1 MEEQEKVAVEPKKT
15 KRIKRRVILVL
26 GFLVVFLLFAF
37 LSYRGSYL
45 EMLEIGEKYIDVFQT
60 NLRYKYGMMFINFI
74 ILFVAIYYTNRRIR
88 KGLKD
93 FFEEE
98 KKPMPKLPNKSIA
111 FISAIILSV
120 VLSNTMT
127 KSVALFINHAWFG
140 IDDPIFNTDI
150 SFYIFQK
157 PFIEMILFY
166 FIAMVIG
173 LTIYATIYYI
183 ATFNIYFD
191 GINAETLK
199 KGKIIKQLTLNIMLV
214 VIGIATMV
222 LVTTQGMI
230 HQKFMTLPDDS
241 TTAIYGAGITD
252 VTIKLWGYR
261 LLALVMIASAW
272 KAIKYIKVKELKK
285 GLMALLTVPIYL
297 VALFTVMVGFKLIYI
312 NTNELDKEKQ
322 YLSYNI
328 DYTKNAYGI
337 KTQEVEIQED
347 NSLDEIVQNSKLL
360 ENITI
365 VSEDINMKTLNVS
378 QTSTGY
384 YTYPNANINR
394 YRVNGKDTLLYIA
407 PREIVS
413 SGDRTYNNKTY
424 EYTHGYGAVITH
436 ASKTDSLGNVQ
447 YIQKDFENKN
457 QAIYIENPR
466 IYFGLETNNTIVTNS
481 KNKAEFDYPTDT
493 SQNAEY
499 NYTGK
504 AGLSLNFLDRLIIA
518 CKKGDLNLAISNNVT
533 ADSKILMNR
542 NIIERAKVVM
552 PYLIYDE
559 EPYMIVTDEGKLMW
573 VLDAYTVTNKY
584 PYSQPSVIEHDNIK
598 EQINYIRNSVK
609 VLVDAYDGTIQ
620 FYITDK
626 FDPIVMTY
634 RNMYPTLFEDVDST
648 IPDGISKYFVY
659 PKYLYK
665 IQANMLERY
674 HNVSTDVLYRSDDIW
689 ETAKYSNT
697 KTTSRGVE
705 QEPYYTMLKTVDA
718 EEEELGLVL
727 QYTPLD
733 KQNLRAYLV
742 GKYVNGTPQLTLYKY
757 SSDSNILGPMQLN
770 TLLEQDDTIAK
781 ELESLNVTGTRL
793 MKNMI
798 MVPINHTILYVQ
810 PIYQISLNENKSTPI
825 LKKVVVASFNKV
837 AIDDTLEGAIKKLLS
852 QSAVDIEVENTDTI
866 LDLVNAIIKASGN
879 LEASNKNNDWEMV
892 GKDMK
897 RLQDLIKKLETVY
910 EEEKKKEENGNT
922 ADTGT
927 NSLIGNFIDA
937 LTP

>member
-1 MEEQEKVAVEPKKT
+1 MEEQEKVQIEQKKT
-15 KRIKRRVILVL
+15 KKIRTRVVLVL
-26 GFLVVFLLFAF
+26 GFMVVFSLFAF

-45 EMLEIGEKYIDVFQT
+45 EMLEIGEKFIDVFQT
-60 NLRYKYGMMFINFI
+60 NLRYKYGIMAVNFV
-74 ILFVAIYYTNRRIR
+74 ILFIAIYYTNRRIR

-98 KKPMPKLPNKSIA
+98 KKEMPKLPNKSIA
-111 FISAIILSV
+111 FIVATILSV
-120 VLSNTMT
+120 VLSSAMT
-127 KSVALFINHAWFG
+127 KVVALFINKAWFG

-157 PFIEMILFY
+157 PFIEMILYY
-166 FIAMVIG
+166 FIALVIG

-183 ATFNIYFD
+183 AAFNVYFD

-199 KGKIIKQLTLNIMLV
+199 KGKIIKQLTFNIMLV
-214 VIGIATMV
+214 AIGIATMV

-261 LLALVMIASAW
+261 ILAVVIVASVYR
-272 KAIKYIKVKELKK
+272 AIKQIKAKELKK
-285 GLMALLTVPIYL
+285 GLMAILAVPIYL

-322 YLSYNI
+322 YLSYHI

-337 KTQEVEIQED
+337 KTEEVEIKETD
-347 NSLDEIVQNSKLL
+347 SLEEISNQANLL
-360 ENITI
+360 ENVMI
-365 VSEDINMKTLNVS
+365 VSEDINLKTLNVS

-384 YTYPNANINR
+384 YTYPHANINR
-394 YRVNGKDTLLYIA
+394 YQVKGKDTLLYIA
-407 PREIVS
+407 PREII
-413 SGDRTYNNKTY
+413 SGADRTYNNKTY
-424 EYTHGYGAVITH
+424 EYTHGYGAVITS

-447 YIQKDFENKN
+447 YIQKDFDSKN
-457 QAIYIENPR
+457 QPIYIENPR

-499 NYTGK
+499 TYTGK
-504 AGLSLNFLDRLIIA
+504 AGLSLNLIDRFMIA
-518 CKKGDLNLAISNNVT
+518 CKKGDINLAISNNVT
-533 ADSKILMNR
+533 ADSKILINR
-542 NIIERAKVVM
+542 NIIQRAKVVM

-559 EPYMIVTDEGKLMW
+559 QPYLIVTDAGKLMW

-584 PYSQPSVIEHDNIK
+584 PYSQPSTIEHDNIK

-634 RNMYPTLFEDVDST
+634 RNMYPTLFEDLDST
-648 IPDGISKYFVY
+648 IPESISKYFVY
-659 PKYLYK
+659 PEYLYK

-674 HNVSTDVLYRSDDIW
+674 HNVSTDVLYRSDDAW

-697 KTTSRGVE
+697 KSTSRGVE

-718 EEEELGLVL
+718 SEQELGLVL
-727 QYTPLD
+727 QYTPKD

-742 GKYVNGTPQLTLYKY
+742 GKYVDGTPKLTLYKY

-770 TLLEQDDTIAK
+770 TLLEQDETISK
-781 ELESLNVTGTRL
+781 EIESLNVTGTRL
-793 MKNMI
+793 IKNMI

-810 PIYQISLNENKSTPI
+810 PIYQLSLNETKSTPI
-825 LKKVVVASFNKV
+825 LKKVVVASSNKV

-852 QSAVDIEVENTDTI
+852 QSAVDIEVENTDTV
-866 LDLVNAIIKASGN
+866 LDLVNAIIKANNN
-879 LEASNKNNDWEMV
+879 LEESNSHNDWEMI

-897 RLQDLIKKLETVY
+897 RLQELIKKLETVY
-910 EEEKKKEENGNT
+910 EEEKKKEQNNT
-922 ADTGT
+922 VDSGT
-927 NSLIGNFIDA
+927 NSIIGNIIDS

>member
-261 LLALVMIASAW
+261 LLALVMIGSAW

-866 LDLVNAIIKASGN
+866 LDLVNAIIKANGN